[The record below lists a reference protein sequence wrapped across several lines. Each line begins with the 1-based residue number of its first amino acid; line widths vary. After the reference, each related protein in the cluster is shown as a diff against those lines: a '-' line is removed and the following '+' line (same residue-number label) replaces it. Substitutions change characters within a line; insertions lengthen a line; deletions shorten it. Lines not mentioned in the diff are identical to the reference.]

1 MRRGWGTLLRIPMGR
16 NRSQKTPVLEQAL
29 HIGRCGLADALSS
42 SPPALGSRAGPGLG
56 GYLAVGNSDV
66 QPVSRVNLFRA
77 PDYFPGVRS
86 LDHRIT
92 PLQRCR
98 GVKGLKLLLQAG
110 DLELGEV

>member
-29 HIGRCGLADALSS
+29 HIRRIGLADALSS
-42 SPPALGSRAGPGLG
+42 SPPGLGRCAGPGPG

-66 QPVSRVNLFRA
+66 QPVSGFNLFRA
-77 PDYFPGVRS
+77 PHHFPSIRS

-92 PLQRCR
+92 PLQRGR
-98 GVKGLKLLLQAG
+98 GFEGLEPLLQAG
-110 DLELGEV
+110 DLELG